1 MSKYTQTVYS
11 ILRENLLPGEDIT
24 SLSDICA
31 CAKRCLFDYAP
42 MNVIS
47 SDYRDRL
54 ITGFCLHYR
63 WDEYGVDTLTD
74 FKMGIAEKIINN
86 AEYINGIFDML
97 DNQVLSEY
105 KTVSANGTTHDT
117 IVDDKSIRNTGT
129 VTNGKTGNDKALH
142 LGNERT
148 DNGGYDSDI
157 KSGYE
162 ENTKNGT
169 ERHNYGNVHDA
180 YTEKGTD
187 TNYNNLHYKDI
198 TDEHSKNDRN
208 AAQYGLDTPEN
219 NVDNLRSA
227 AGGGA
232 YNYDIEGNAGI
243 NASSRSS
250 MKYMSSA
257 SLSDDTARDV
267 GHSETEH
274 IDMTGSNTSTQ
285 YGKGSDTYKN
295 GYEENQ
301 FINRADR
308 HTYNNLTDRKEYHS
322 YNTRTPQLEDRTEY
336 NSTETRTD
344 NTTETGHGNTV
355 KNGTNG
361 RDETSRDVNMEM
373 IYRSLPLLNRL
384 WEVVFD
390 ELFMSIY

>member
-1 MSKYTQTVYS
+1 M
-11 ILRENLLPGEDIT
+11 
-24 SLSDICA
+24 
-31 CAKRCLFDYAP
+31 
-42 MNVIS
+42 
-47 SDYRDRL
+47 
-54 ITGFCLHYR
+54 
-63 WDEYGVDTLTD
+63 
-74 FKMGIAEKIINN
+74 
-86 AEYINGIFDML
+86 
-97 DNQVLSEY
+97 
-105 KTVSANGTTHDT
+105 
-117 IVDDKSIRNTGT
+117 
-129 VTNGKTGNDKALH
+129 
-142 LGNERT
+142 
-148 DNGGYDSDI
+148 
-157 KSGYE
+157 
-162 ENTKNGT
+162 
-169 ERHNYGNVHDA
+169 HDA